1 MKISTR
7 TSKVLLYVQICYIY
21 LDLLLDYKRI
31 IFLDFFYIKKS
42 GMYLALIRL
51 LLESMY
57 LTPIRVLHQ
66 GIYLAPIRL
75 LHKDIYYINCRVR
88 QGFPALRKAVTT
100 HVKKKNY
107 IFSRVLIK
115 ANQLHVTH
123 LWHHSVRLMDEQQSL
138 HNSQYKL
145 FVGVFLNYGS

>member
-7 TSKVLLYVQICYIY
+7 TSKVLLYVQSCYIY

-31 IFLDFFYIKKS
+31 IFLDFFYTEKS

-57 LTPIRVLHQ
+57 LTPIRVLHE

-75 LHKDIYYINCRVR
+75 LYKDIYHINCGVR

-100 HVKKKNY
+100 HVKKILY
-107 IFSRVLIK
+107 FFTCVDV
-115 ANQLHVTH
+115 ANQLHVTR
-123 LWHHSVRLMDEQQSL
+123 LWHHSVRLLDEQQSL
-138 HNSQYKL
+138 HDSQYKL
-145 FVGVFLNYGS
+145 FV

>member
-1 MKISTR
+1 M
-7 TSKVLLYVQICYIY
+7 LLYVQSCYIY

-31 IFLDFFYIKKS
+31 VFLDFFYIKKS

-75 LHKDIYYINCRVR
+75 LLKDIYYINCRVR
-88 QGFPALRKAVTT
+88 QVF
-100 HVKKKNY
+100 
-107 IFSRVLIK
+107 VL
-115 ANQLHVTH
+115 AFLLAENENQQLEDLPLADFGCLPVR
-123 LWHHSVRLMDEQQSL
+123 LPLSVRTKSINENLV
-138 HNSQYKL
+138 N
-145 FVGVFLNYGS
+145 